1 MDESIQDKLTR
12 EMRKNQEKDLDPIAL
27 PIIKEILT
35 VFKQLD
41 KEMVPMLDSLIYA
54 LEHMDN
60 DNSRTVI
67 FYKVLNFYG
76 IIGEH
81 DILSIR
87 QKYSLIQGT
96 KNLQKKPYLKEKD
109 KECINILLKAHNI
122 I

>member
-12 EMRKNQEKDLDPIAL
+12 EMRKNQEEDLDPIPL
-27 PIIKEILT
+27 QIITEILT

-41 KEMVPMLDSLIYA
+41 KEMVPMIDSLIYA

-60 DNSRTVI
+60 DSSRTVI
-67 FYKVLNFYG
+67 LYKILKFYG
-76 IIGEH
+76 IIGEY

-109 KECINILLKAHNI
+109 KECINILLKEHDI